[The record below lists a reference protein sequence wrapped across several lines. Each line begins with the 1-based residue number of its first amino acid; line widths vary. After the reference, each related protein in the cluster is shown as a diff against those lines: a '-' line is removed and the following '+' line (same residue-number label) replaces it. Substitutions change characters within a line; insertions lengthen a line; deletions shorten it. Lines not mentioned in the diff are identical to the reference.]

1 MPDSGRK
8 TTPTARLLLKTFPL
22 LLLLLGFY
30 VPAQAVSVDG
40 LYSVEVPVA
49 GSAPQQLQAGYV
61 EGLRRVLLRVSGSRE
76 VLQRE
81 ETGALLERAESLLQ
95 SYQFLRAEQ
104 AGASNRLRL
113 TFGSVGVNQALSS
126 INAPVWGANRPL
138 TLAWIAVQTSSGRQ
152 LVTAPDGSGAASQAE
167 RWYRAFQNA
176 AASRGLPLVLP
187 SQAAAGN
194 RALLSEIWGQFMGR
208 IQAESE
214 AIDHDLLASV
224 RISFDRNTW
233 RASWVLEGRGLEESE
248 AAVTASSPEQVA
260 VLIVD
265 RWADMLA
272 ARYAV
277 AAGEAG
283 ESPQVD
289 IVLDDVDSLEDYA
302 AIKTALQGMTPV
314 QNVGP
319 VNVKANQAV
328 LRVAF
333 SGELRQL
340 QEYMALDTRFVL
352 VQEAQP
358 DLGAQDT
365 PSVPEVP
372 ATESPLTEAAEIVEP
387 MLETRDEMAGEDGA
401 SAAGDD
407 GDLFRY
413 QPLAVEA
420 ADADKAFESLYPILH
435 YRWQAAPIPSPGE
448 GE

>member
-1 MPDSGRK
+1 MPTYRFILQ
-8 TTPTARLLLKTFPL
+8 TLPL
-22 LLLLLGFY
+22 LSLLLGYFA
-30 VPAQAVSVDG
+30 PAQAVSVDG

-49 GSAPQQLQAGYV
+49 GSSPQQLQAGYV

-95 SYQFLRAEQ
+95 SYQYLRAEQ
-104 AGASNRLRL
+104 NGASNRLRM

-138 TLAWIAVQTSSGRQ
+138 TLAWVAVQTSSGRQ
-152 LVTAPDGSGAASQAE
+152 LVTAPEASGALSPSE

-187 SQAAAGN
+187 AHQAAGN
-194 RALLSEIWGQFMGR
+194 RELLSEVWGQFMGR
-208 IQAESE
+208 IRAESE
-214 AIDHDLLASV
+214 AIGHDLLASV
-224 RISFDRNTW
+224 RINFDRNTW
-233 RASWVLEGRGLEESE
+233 RASWVLEGRGLDESE
-248 AAVTASSPEQVA
+248 ASLSGSSPEQVA
-260 VLIVD
+260 ELIVG

-277 AAGEAG
+277 EAGEVG

-289 IVLDDVDSLEDYA
+289 IVLDEVDSLEDYA
-302 AIKTALQGMTPV
+302 AIKAALLSMTPV
-314 QNVGP
+314 QSAGP
-319 VNVKANQAV
+319 VSVKANQAI

-340 QEYMALDTRFVL
+340 QEYMALDTRFVPVRE
-352 VQEAQP
+352 VQTNVGSQESP
-358 DLGAQDT
+358 
-365 PSVPEVP
+365 PVPNIAATQSSLTSPADAVESTVENGVAVVADGNAP
-372 ATESPLTEAAEIVEP
+372 ATNEE
-387 MLETRDEMAGEDGA
+387 
-401 SAAGDD
+401 

-435 YRWQAAPIPSPGE
+435 YRWQASPIRSPGE
-448 GE
+448 RE